1 MTFPDISHLRAHT
14 VIFVVPPD
22 QKKGKPEIKYS
33 VEVSYSNHCYT
44 KSMRSERG
52 EKTEVR
58 EFDETRYELSKRLP
72 EIVSGLMNR
81 KCSFAQERNLN
92 YFTVDAGP
100 DGEYE
105 IYFEVFKKPGTKTLG
120 LRVQSAYVRD
130 QDKLSS
136 RPRWRAIKFSV
147 ILFNVLHDKPIKAPR

>member
-1 MTFPDISHLRAHT
+1 MNAPDISHLQAHT

-22 QKKGKPEIKYS
+22 QKKGKPEVRYS

-44 KSMRSERG
+44 RAVLDING
-52 EKTEVR
+52 EKAVQR
-58 EFDETRYELSKRLP
+58 EFDVARYELSKRLP
-72 EIVSGLMNR
+72 EIVSDLMNR